1 MGDGYPLTKEDAKI
15 LEANWQ
21 VVDLQRAEKFL
32 LCLVPSGIP
41 VDRRILQKKYLKI
54 AAAMVIENFSISK
67 DRISHFK
74 HHHSLVFKK
83 LAGESVAL
91 NISATDLWFEGFMK
105 LLESY
110 ETQDINNEDETEVVW
125 TKGKMVVVVVRMTS
139 QPIPNQCQVLQKHS
153 VLLNKLGL
161 IFLRNPKMELNKS
174 DLLKLLSYLEATLA
188 PLANILCIAL
198 SDVGTQRVK
207 QGKKMTSREIRYEAA
222 GGLGLDKATDLLKDR
237 TPNNK
242 NYHIASDWT
251 VTASVWLVRL
261 VRGHLDHGCPADTHK
276 RAYMT
281 NLMPSVGWFHLS
293 TMLVVGVPCSVPNG
307 ERLFHLGSRVDC
319 AVRGTSVSSR
329 FSDGCTSSMFLVL
342 CRAWNVCFTTVLGWM
357 YVVSVPC
364 NVPYVFQSVESLPC
378 LGDSRIRVAIGR
390 QLICSLGA
398 LGDVHLLYCLTKG
411 EGGRPLRI
419 SSGVSRTP
427 AQSNVVR
434 VVESVS

>member
-54 AAAMVIENFSISK
+54 SAAMVIENFSISK

-174 DLLKLLSYLEATLA
+174 DLLKLLSYLEGELQARDIVIATL
-188 PLANILCIAL
+188 
-198 SDVGTQRVK
+198 K
-207 QGKKMTSREIRYEAA
+207 
-222 GGLGLDKATDLLKDR
+222 
-237 TPNNK
+237 
-242 NYHIASDWT
+242 
-251 VTASVWLVRL
+251 
-261 VRGHLDHGCPADTHK
+261 
-276 RAYMT
+276 AYMT

-390 QLICSLGA
+390 
-398 LGDVHLLYCLTKG
+398 
-411 EGGRPLRI
+411 
-419 SSGVSRTP
+419 
-427 AQSNVVR
+427 
-434 VVESVS
+434 